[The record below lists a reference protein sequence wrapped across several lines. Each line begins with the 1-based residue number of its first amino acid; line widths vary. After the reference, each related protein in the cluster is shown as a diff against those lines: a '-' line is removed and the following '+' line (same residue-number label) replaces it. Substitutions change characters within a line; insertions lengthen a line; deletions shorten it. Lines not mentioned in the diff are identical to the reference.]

1 MIQMTA
7 SSACNST
14 PEPLSVRLRRGSF
27 FVVAVRFIGIGLG
40 CMINVLLAGI
50 LDKADF
56 GRYSLILTTTVIFST
71 VARFGFDRLLMC
83 RLVEIQP
90 GANRNAVTSLLKNA
104 ARVVVVTTLIS
115 AVGMAALLSRFA
127 NIQESGQASL
137 LIVTAIV
144 TMGLMTVLYLMAEC
158 FRGCHDLKLATFYD
172 ANRTGP
178 LICLVFS
185 LLLLTGWVVTSL
197 TLLHVMLSFLAAQ
210 LVVLVLASIDLS
222 RTVGSGGPFGGD
234 ATVDVEQIDQTH
246 TRPPAKKMSS
256 LQPRSLAW
264 AASSIAATQ
273 IIANL
278 IVLGDTWVAGAT
290 VSAADLGNWS
300 VVTQFV
306 QLIALPLFMI
316 NMTFISAIPSLYRQG
331 HTEELQRI
339 LQASATIATVI
350 SLIPLALLICIPGW
364 VISTVYGP
372 DFMGAARPLAI
383 ISLGKLVFCWT
394 GTCGHVLMLTGN
406 ERFVLLN
413 NVVSALILLS
423 FGYLAAISH
432 GIVGLACVVS
442 GVTILSNVVNWLV
455 VRATVG
461 IWTHASLRY
470 FKSWRPLSRF

>member
-7 SSACNST
+7 SSACNSA
-14 PEPLSVRLRRGSF
+14 PEPLSVRLRRGSVF
-27 FVVAVRFIGIGLG
+27 AVAVRFIGIGLG
-40 CMINVLLAGI
+40 CVINVLLAGI
-50 LDKADF
+50 LGKADF
-56 GRYSLILTTTVIFST
+56 GRYSLILTTMVIFST

-83 RLVEIQP
+83 RLVEIHP
-90 GANRNAVTSLLKNA
+90 RANRNAVTFLLMNT

-115 AVGMAALLSRFA
+115 AVAMAVLLSRFA

-137 LIVTAIV
+137 LIVTATV
-144 TMGLMTVLYLMAEC
+144 AMGLMTVLYLMAEC

-197 TLLHVMLSFLAAQ
+197 TLLQVMLSFLAAQ
-210 LVVLVLASIDLS
+210 LIVLVLASMDLS
-222 RTVGSGGPFGGD
+222 RTVGSGGSFGGD
-234 ATVDVEQIDQTH
+234 TTVDLEQIDQTH
-246 TRPPAKKMSS
+246 ARPPAEEMSS

-339 LQASATIATVI
+339 LQASATSATVI

-372 DFMGAARPLAI
+372 HFMGAARPLAI

-394 GTCGHVLMLTGN
+394 GACGHVLMLTGN

-413 NVVSALILLS
+413 NVVSALILLF

-432 GIVGLACVVS
+432 GITGLACIVC
-442 GVTILSNVVNWLV
+442 GVTILSNIVNWLV

-470 FKSWRPLSRF
+470 VKSWRPLSRF